1 MKSGFITILGR
12 PNVGKSTLLN
22 AIAGQKIAIVSSKP
36 QTTRNAIK
44 AIITK
49 GDSQLIFTDT
59 PGIHKPKNKLG
70 EKMNE
75 TIKDSQDGV
84 DVILFLIDAND
95 KAITPANQKIVERV
109 KGIKAKR
116 ILVINK
122 VDEVKKEHILE
133 LIKLYSDECDFE
145 AIIPISALKYD
156 WIKHLIDEII
166 KIIPESP
173 WYYDEDE
180 FTDQTE
186 RQIVEETI
194 REKCLRLLD
203 EEVPHGIAVEVISMK
218 KRPRKRLYDIDAT
231 IYCERKSHKGII
243 IGKDGVTLK
252 RIGERSRADIEKM
265 LDTKVN
271 LKLWVKVKEGWRDDA
286 NKLKEF
292 YK

>member
-22 AIAGQKIAIVSSKP
+22 AIAGQKIAIVSNKP
-36 QTTRNAIK
+36 QTTRSAIK

-49 GDSQLIFTDT
+49 GDSQLVFIDT

-75 TIKDSQDGV
+75 TIKDSEDGV

-95 KAITPANQKIVERV
+95 KGITPANQKIIERV

-122 VDEVKKEHILE
+122 VDDVKKEHILE
-133 LIKLYSDECDFE
+133 LIKFYSDSCDFE
-145 AIIPISALKYD
+145 AIIPISALKND
-156 WIKHLIDEII
+156 GIKQLLNEII
-166 KIIPESP
+166 KIIPEAP
-173 WYYDEDE
+173 WYYGEDD

-186 RQIVEETI
+186 RQIIEETI

-218 KRPRKRLYDIDAT
+218 KRPRKNLYDIDAT

-243 IGKDGVTLK
+243 IGKDGATLK

-265 LDTKVN
+265 LGSKVN